1 MRWLFPMGIVVIIF
15 VLVVSVAVA
24 QTGGGYDLSWSTVDG
39 GGGTSIGGTYTLSGA
54 IGQPDAGTLE
64 SGTYTL
70 TGGFFVGATS
80 TNFDTDVFLPIT
92 VSE

>member
-1 MRWLFPMGIVVIIF
+1 MGIVVIIF
-15 VLVVSVAVA
+15 AVVVSVAVA
-24 QTGGGYDLSWSTVDG
+24 QTGGGHDLSWSTVDG

-70 TGGFFVGATS
+70 TGGFFVGAAS
-80 TNFDTDVFLPIT
+80 TNFDTDVYLPIT
-92 VSE
+92 VNE